1 MTSRDIIAGSLLDYL
16 TPEEREFLGERGVQR
31 KLPGGEAVMHAGDP
45 TDHVLV
51 LLSGWVRVYS
61 TTRAGGVV
69 LLALRGPGDVIGEVA
84 ALQKWTRTANVQSLQ
99 EIHFVQLRADEFIA
113 CLQERPAIAI
123 ALLRQMTLRL
133 RESESARVN
142 AATLDVTR
150 RVATLLLQ
158 LADVYG
164 RTEDAGLVVR
174 TPLTQQDIA
183 DRIGASRRAVARALA
198 TLRERGIV
206 HTGRQMFVVTEP
218 EVLALF
224 ADSEPDCT

>member
-1 MTSRDIIAGSLLDYL
+1 MTAREIVAGSLLDYL
-16 TPEEREFLGERGVQR
+16 APDDRAFLVERGVRR
-31 KLPGGEAVMHAGDP
+31 KLPADEALMHEGDP

-61 TTRAGGVV
+61 TTRDGGVV
-69 LLALRGPGDVIGEVA
+69 LLALRGPGDVIGEFA

-99 EIHFVQLRADEFIA
+99 EIRYVQLRAEEFLA
-113 CLQERPAIAI
+113 CLHERPAIAI
-123 ALLRQMTLRL
+123 GLLRQMSSRL

-150 RVATLLLQ
+150 RVAALLLQ
-158 LADVYG
+158 LAEVYG
-164 RTEDAGLVVR
+164 RPEGDGLVVR

-198 TLRERGIV
+198 ALRERGIV

-218 EVLALF
+218 DVLRLF
-224 ADSEPDCT
+224 TDSAPDCT